1 MLYLKKG
8 FQHLVEWMLC
18 CPMEDEEQ
26 FDANLEELYTVL
38 MPISLL
44 SVAAGSLL
52 FLFVHFFC

>member
-1 MLYLKKG
+1 
-8 FQHLVEWMLC
+8 MLC